1 MGEKEILADVVAVS
15 AKEYKKLVEAQVRIE
30 IFADYVRAEK
40 YSIGRENCAAL
51 LGFELEEDED
61 AGD

>member
-1 MGEKEILADVVAVS
+1 MGEKEILADVVAV
-15 AKEYKKLVEAQVRIE
+15 YKKLVEVQVRIE